1 MFKRPLSLAIV
12 AISVPLFGGVAYA
25 ATQSVS
31 NTPNPQVVIPTTPT
45 TDDHGGA
52 RTSTTGRD
60 DSATHDAND
69 DKGGLTTTVT
79 VGDDPA
85 THDVGDDHGGTTVTT
100 SDDHGGTTAPTGDD
114 PATHDATHDVGDDHG
129 SSSSSGGGKDDP
141 ATHDV
146 GDDHGGR

>member
-1 MFKRPLSLAIV
+1 MFKRPLSLAII

-52 RTSTTGRD
+52 RTSTPGRD

-85 THDVGDDHGGTTVTT
+85 THDVGDDHGGTT
-100 SDDHGGTTAPTGDD
+100 APTGDD
-114 PATHDATHDVGDDHG
+114 PATHDATADHG
-129 SSSSSGGGKDDP
+129 SGSTGTSSGGGKDDP